1 MSFKNLKAKVSG
13 HKRTC
18 PLKEVDLTTSNPNLV
33 DTQTYRLWR
42 LRMMVFMML
51 GYAAFYFVRSN
62 LSFAL
67 PYMEVELGFTKKE
80 LGRIVSTFG
89 VVYGFGKFISGVI
102 GDRTSARMF
111 MAAGLALSALANIC
125 MGFTTSLG
133 MLIGIWALNS
143 CFQSAGAPA
152 CAKMLTHWFSPKE
165 LGTHW
170 AIWSTSQ
177 QMGAALVGTLI
188 AHYFLA
194 WGGWRY
200 AFFVPGVISLIIA
213 GLVYWGVRDE
223 PERVGLPSPEQVQAA
238 QTQHV
243 IEDECAHMT
252 TFQVLVTRVLRNKM
266 VWAMCLASFFMYFV
280 RMTFLFWGPTFLCEA
295 KGNDLGGSAGLM
307 AAFQV
312 AGVAGSILAGVLSDR
327 LFRGYRGRAGLFY
340 MCGLMIAVFGIW
352 RLPSESPHT
361 LHILMMFLVGFFVA
375 GPQTMI
381 GVAAVD
387 FASKRAAGAASGL
400 TGTCGYMGTAL
411 SGILP
416 AYIAIQYGWHWVFA
430 ALVASAL
437 AGTCCFLFTWNA
449 RAKSLEEAAEGE
461 SSKGEISPIKIEDA
475 AESKEAE
482 DAADEGPDPSRNA

>member
-1 MSFKNLKAKVSG
+1 
-13 HKRTC
+13 
-18 PLKEVDLTTSNPNLV
+18 
-33 DTQTYRLWR
+33 
-42 LRMMVFMML
+42 
-51 GYAAFYFVRSN
+51 
-62 LSFAL
+62 
-67 PYMEVELGFTKKE
+67 MEAELGFTKKE

-89 VVYGFGKFISGVI
+89 IVYGFGKFISGVI
-102 GDRTSARMF
+102 GDRTSARVF
-111 MAAGLALSALANIC
+111 MAAGLALSALANLC
-125 MGFTTSLG
+125 MGFTTNLA

-188 AHYFLA
+188 AHYFLK

-200 AFFVPGVISLIIA
+200 AFFIPGVISLVVA
-213 GLVYWGVRDE
+213 GLVYWGVRDA
-223 PERVGLPSPEQVQAA
+223 PEQVGLPSPEEVQAA
-238 QTQHV
+238 QTKHAV
-243 IEDECAHMT
+243 EDECAHMT
-252 TFQVLVTRVLRNKM
+252 AFQVLVTRVLRNKM
-266 VWAMCLASFFMYFV
+266 VWAMCMASFFMYFV

-295 KGNDLGGSAGLM
+295 KGKDLGGSAGLM
-307 AAFQV
+307 VAFQV
-312 AGVAGSILAGVLSDR
+312 AGIAGSILAGVLSDR
-327 LFRGYRGRAGLFY
+327 LFKGYRGRAGLFY
-340 MCGLMIAVFGIW
+340 MCGLMLSVLGIW
-352 RLPSESPHT
+352 RLPDGSPHA
-361 LHILMMFLVGFFVA
+361 LHILMMFAVGFFVA

-416 AYIAIQYGWHWVFA
+416 AYIAMKYGWHWVFA
-430 ALVASAL
+430 TLVGAAL

-449 RAKSLEEAAEGE
+449 RAKSLEREEDIEQA
-461 SSKGEISPIKIEDA
+461 KGEISPIKAEAVEDPGDSS
-475 AESKEAE
+475 EK
-482 DAADEGPDPSRNA
+482 DA

>member
-1 MSFKNLKAKVSG
+1 MSFKNLKAKVSS
-13 HKRTC
+13 HKSTC
-18 PLKEVDLTTSNPNLV
+18 ALKEVDLTASDSSFAT
-33 DTQTYRLWR
+33 TRTYRLWR

-67 PYMEVELGFTKKE
+67 PNMEAELGFTKRE

-89 VVYGFGKFISGVI
+89 VVYGLGKFISGMI
-102 GDRTSARMF
+102 GDRTSARAF
-111 MAAGLALSALANIC
+111 MAAGLALSAVANLC
-125 MGFTTSLG
+125 MGFTTSLT

-177 QMGAALVGTLI
+177 QMGAALVGVLI
-188 AHYFLA
+188 THFFLK
-194 WGGWRY
+194 WGGWRS
-200 AFFVPGVISLIIA
+200 AFFIPGIISLVVA

-223 PERVGLPSPEQVQAA
+223 PKQVDLPSPEEVQA
-238 QTQHV
+238 TKSHHTV
-243 IEDECAHMT
+243 EDECAHMT
-252 TFQVLVTRVLRNKM
+252 AFQVLVTRVLRNKM
-266 VWAMCLASFFMYFV
+266 VWAMCMASFFMYFV

-295 KGNDLGGSAGLM
+295 KGTNLDTSSGLM
-307 AAFQV
+307 SAFHG
-312 AGVAGSILAGVLSDR
+312 AGIAGSILAGVLSDR
-327 LFRGYRGRAGLFY
+327 LFKGYRGRAGLFY
-340 MCGLMIAVFGIW
+340 MCGLMLSVLGIW
-352 RLPSESPHT
+352 HLPEGSSHVLHT
-361 LHILMMFLVGFFVA
+361 LMMFLVGFFVA

-416 AYIAIQYGWHWVFA
+416 AYIATQYGWHWVFA
-430 ALVASAL
+430 TLVGAAL

-449 RAKSLEEAAEGE
+449 RAKSLEAEGNNGTTR
-461 SSKGEISPIKIEDA
+461 GEISPIKVDA
-475 AESKEAE
+475 AAHEG
-482 DAADEGPDPSRNA
+482 AADHSEKDA